1 MELTTKA
8 KRLQEL
14 IERGGFTRDE
24 AEQILG
30 CEALDIIAHGGTVE
44 RPGVEEVRFTKSAP
58 FLGAL
63 FTAYKA
69 PDAASS
75 PLPVQQ

>member
-14 IERGGFTRDE
+14 VERGGFTREE

-44 RPGVEEVRFTKSAP
+44 GREWRR
-58 FLGAL
+58 
-63 FTAYKA
+63 
-69 PDAASS
+69 
-75 PLPVQQ
+75 